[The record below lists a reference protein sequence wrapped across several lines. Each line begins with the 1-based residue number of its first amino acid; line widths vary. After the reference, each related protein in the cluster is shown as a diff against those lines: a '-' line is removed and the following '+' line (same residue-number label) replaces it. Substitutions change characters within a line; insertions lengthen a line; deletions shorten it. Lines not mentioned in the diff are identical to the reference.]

1 MSLEEKLSL
10 LPDRPGVYLMKDE
23 KGKIIYVG
31 KAISLKK
38 RVRSYFQSS
47 RHHDPKTKALVSHIV
62 DLEYIV
68 TDSELEALILECNL
82 IKEYRPK
89 YNINLKDSK
98 GYPYLQVTW
107 KEKFPRLL
115 VARQIAKDGNRYFG
129 PYTDVSAMHETAKL
143 LKTLFPLRT
152 CKKQFQGEKVERPC
166 LNYHLKQCLA
176 PCAAKIGEEEYR
188 EMVKEICLFLEGR
201 QEKVAKDLV
210 KKMEQ
215 AAENLEFEKAAIYRN
230 QLQAVQ
236 KVVERQKIISE
247 GMEDE
252 DILGLAL
259 GEQEA
264 CVQVFFVRS
273 GKLIGREHFF
283 LEGIEGKGGEEILE
297 AFLQQYYLKATF
309 IPSRVYLPL
318 ELANE
323 DLLESWLAKRRGKK
337 AELKVPKRGE
347 KKQLLE
353 MVEKNAR
360 LILQEESLRVERER
374 ERTIGAVEELQ
385 HYLGLE
391 KPPYRIEAFDISNI
405 QGTQAV
411 GSMVVSYKGKEKKE
425 DYRYF
430 KIKTV
435 EGPNDFAMMAETVRR
450 HYQRVLTENKTLPD
464 LILIDGGKGQLGAAR
479 EVLRELNLSHLP
491 TIGLAKEFEH
501 IFMEDRSEPIIL
513 PRDSKALHLL
523 QRVRDE
529 AHRFAITQH
538 RRMRNTQLTAS
549 VLDGI
554 AGIGDKRKKALLKHF
569 GTVEKIKEAS
579 LSELEAAPQMTKE
592 GAQNVFRYFR
602 QEL

>member
-10 LPDRPGVYLMKDE
+10 LPDKPGVYLMKDE
-23 KGKIIYVG
+23 KERIIYVG

-47 RHHDPKTKALVSHIV
+47 RNHDPKTKALVSRIA

-82 IKEYRPK
+82 IKEHRPK
-89 YNINLKDSK
+89 YNVNLKDSK
-98 GYPYLQVTW
+98 GYPYLKVTW
-107 KEKFPRLL
+107 KEQFPRLF
-115 VARQIAKDGNRYFG
+115 VARQMDKDGNRYFG
-129 PYTDVSAMHETAKL
+129 PYTNVQAMHETTKL
-143 LKTLFPLRT
+143 LKNLFPLRT
-152 CKKQFQGEKVERPC
+152 CKKQVFGEKTERPC

-176 PCAAKIGEEEYR
+176 PCGGKVEEEEYR
-188 EMVKEICLFLEGR
+188 EMVKEVCLFLEGR
-201 QEKVAKDLV
+201 QEKVAQDLV
-210 KKMEQ
+210 KKMEE
-215 AAENLEFEKAAIYRN
+215 AAESLEFEKAAVYRN

-236 KVVERQKIISE
+236 KVVERQKVISE

-259 GEQEA
+259 GQEEA

-273 GKLIGREHFF
+273 GKLIGRENFF
-283 LEGIEGKGGEEILE
+283 LEGIAGESGEEILE
-297 AFLQQYYLKATF
+297 AFLQQYYSKATF
-309 IPSRVYLPL
+309 IPNRIYLPR
-318 ELANE
+318 ELTNQG
-323 DLLESWLAKRRGKK
+323 LLEAWLTKQRGKK
-337 AELKVPKRGE
+337 VGLKTPKRGE

-353 MVEKNAR
+353 MVEKNAQ
-360 LILQEESLRVERER
+360 LVLQEEVLRIERER

-385 HYLGLE
+385 KYLALE
-391 KPPYRIEAFDISNI
+391 KPPCRIEAFDISNI

-411 GSMVVSYKGKEKKE
+411 GSMVVFAKGKAKKE

-450 HYQRVLTENKTLPD
+450 HYQRVLGEKKVLPD

-479 EVLRELNLSHLP
+479 EVLKELNLSHLP

-513 PRDSKALHLL
+513 PRDSAALYLV

-549 VLDGI
+549 VLDNI
-554 AGIGDKRKKALLKHF
+554 PGIGEKRKKALLKHF

-579 LSELEAAPQMTKE
+579 LQDLESVPLLTKE
-592 GAQNVFRYFR
+592 GAENIFRYFR
-602 QEL
+602 QEI

>member
-10 LPDRPGVYLMKDE
+10 LPDKPGVYLMKDE
-23 KGKIIYVG
+23 KERIIYVG

-47 RHHDPKTKALVSHIV
+47 RNHDPKTKALVSRIV

-82 IKEYRPK
+82 IKEHRPK
-89 YNINLKDSK
+89 YNVNLKDSK
-98 GYPYLQVTW
+98 GYPYLKVTW
-107 KEKFPRLL
+107 RETFPRLF
-115 VARQIAKDGNRYFG
+115 VARQMDKDGNRYFG
-129 PYTDVSAMHETAKL
+129 PYTNVQAMHETTKL
-143 LKTLFPLRT
+143 LKSLFPLRT
-152 CKKQFQGEKVERPC
+152 CKKQSLGEKAERPC

-176 PCAAKIGEEEYR
+176 PCARKVGEEEYR
-188 EMVKEICLFLEGR
+188 EMAKEVCLFLEGR
-201 QEKVAKDLV
+201 QEKVAQDLV
-210 KKMEQ
+210 KKMEDS
-215 AAENLEFEKAAIYRN
+215 AANLDFEKAAIYRN

-236 KVVERQKIISE
+236 KVVERQKIISD

-259 GEQEA
+259 GQEEA
-264 CVQVFFVRS
+264 CVQVFFIRS

-283 LEGIEGKGGEEILE
+283 LEGIEGERGEEILE
-297 AFLQQYYLKATF
+297 AFLQQYYSKATF
-309 IPSRVYLPL
+309 VPNRIYLSQ
-318 ELANE
+318 ELTNQE
-323 DLLESWLAKRRGKK
+323 LLEAWLTKQRGKK
-337 AELKVPKRGE
+337 VSLKIPKRGE

-353 MVEKNAR
+353 MVEKNAH
-360 LILQEESLRVERER
+360 LVLQEEILRVERER
-374 ERTIGAVEELQ
+374 ERTVGAVEELQ
-385 HYLGLE
+385 KYLGLE
-391 KPPYRIEAFDISNI
+391 KPPCRIEAFDISNI

-411 GSMVVSYKGKEKKE
+411 GSLVVFVRGKAKKE

-450 HYQRVLTENKTLPD
+450 HYQRVLVEQKTLPD
-464 LILIDGGKGQLGAAR
+464 LVLIDGGKGQLGAAR
-479 EVLRELNLSHLP
+479 QVLQELNLNQLP

-501 IFMEDRSEPIIL
+501 IFMENRPEPIIL
-513 PRDSKALHLL
+513 PRDSAALYLV

-549 VLDGI
+549 VLDNI
-554 AGIGDKRKKALLKHF
+554 PGIGEKRKKTLLKHF
-569 GTVEKIKEAS
+569 GTIEKIKEAS
-579 LSELEAAPQMTKE
+579 LQDLEQVPHLTRE
-592 GAQNVFRYFR
+592 GAESVFRYFR
-602 QEL
+602 QEI